1 MAAAIRHCHGWCELL
16 NLASTSDIIRVVT
29 SAAAQIEVHASWGDL
44 SGSTVTLGRSN
55 AAITTATTT
64 TVVASPGSGVVR
76 NVRHLNV
83 TNAHA
88 SASAKVT
95 VEHFDGT
102 TAVDLMAF
110 ILLPGENM
118 IFGEEGRWA
127 HRDAQGAEYPPAG
140 LGAYTGYAVS
150 FMKSGTASDA
160 AGYWYCSSKDAGFPG
175 AWAPGTPGLNGRVTN
190 GTAAADNGCIPIK
203 NPSVGANFLT
213 EIQMSSNVNH
223 SHLFFDVLWVNSGI
237 VVTTTTA
244 QAITTPTL
252 PARDINGTTNGEGCM
267 IAMLVTTANTNA
279 AVISNT
285 TVSYTNS
292 DGVAG
297 RTATLA
303 AIVGSQIPATPVI
316 GTLIWFN
323 LAAGD
328 KGVQS
333 IQSIT
338 LGTSLGAGAVS
349 LMITRDIATIGTTI
363 PNVTA
368 QKVIGTPGIRLYNG
382 SCVLHC
388 VLTSATT
395 ATFYSGE
402 LTVQEK

>member
-1 MAAAIRHCHGWCELL
+1 ML
-16 NLASTSDIIRVVT
+16 NLSSTSDIVRVIT
-29 SAAAQIEVHASWGDL
+29 GSAANVECHASWVDL
-44 SGSTVTLGRSN
+44 NGTTVTPGRQN
-55 AAITTATTT
+55 TPNITTATTT
-64 TVVASPGSGVVR
+64 TVVPAPGASTVR
-76 NVRHLNV
+76 NVKGLYITNV
-83 TNAHA
+83 SSSVSTR
-88 SASAKVT
+88 VT

-102 TAVDLMAF
+102 TVSELMGF

-118 IFGEEGRWA
+118 TFNEDGRWS

-140 LGAYTGYAVS
+140 LGSYSGFSVG

-160 AGYWYCSSKDAGFPG
+160 AGYWYCTSKDAGFPG
-175 AWAPGTPGLNGRVTN
+175 AWAPGTPGINGRATD
-190 GTAAADNGCIPIK
+190 GTAAGDNGCIPIK
-203 NPSVGANFLT
+203 NPATGANYLT
-213 EIQMSSNVNH
+213 ELQMAASVNH

-237 VVTTTTA
+237 AVTTTTA

-267 IAMLVTTANTNA
+267 IAMLTTTANTNA
-279 AVISNT
+279 AVITNT

-292 DGVAG
+292 DGTAG
-297 RTATLA
+297 RTATLS

-323 LAAGD
+323 LQAGD
-328 KGVQS
+328 KGVRS

-349 LMITRDIATIGTTI
+349 LMITRDVATVGTTI

-368 QKVIGTPGIRLYNG
+368 QKIIGAPGIRLYNG
-382 SCVLHC
+382 TCLLHC
-388 VLTSATT
+388 VLSSATT
-395 ATFYSGE
+395 ATFFSGE
-402 LTVQEK
+402 LSIAE